1 MVGPAP
7 SPPALEEPVWHE
19 LARFIRFGAED
30 QALLQGARELVR
42 PHFAAIATRFY
53 ERIRE
58 HERAHAVLADEDQVS
73 RLHRSLIA
81 WLERVFTGPWDA
93 AYYEATSRIGKV
105 HVQVGLPLRYTLG
118 GMTLVRSELQ
128 RLVGVARGDAAPA
141 TAETEGPSPTAIAI
155 DKVLDLEL
163 ATMQEA
169 HFEHQFERIRHYDA
183 ALRAEAEGRHAEREA
198 LWASAVELARL
209 LFIAIDAHGRI
220 SLFNPEAERATGYG
234 RDEAVGKAFV
244 QTLIPPEHRAEVQGA
259 LAATLG
265 GAQPVLEHSAVRT
278 RAGRVR
284 EVRWQF
290 AGPPQGTAGESVFAI
305 GQDTTLETSL
315 ATRLRQSE
323 RLAAIGTLAAGL
335 AHEIRNPLNGA
346 TLHLTV
352 LERALRKRE
361 DAGGDLVETVTTV
374 RAEIRRLGDLV
385 TEFLEFARPFPL
397 DLQPD
402 DLREVCRQC
411 AHDMAQSAADA
422 SSTIELDL
430 STSPV
435 ELSFDRA
442 RIEEALRNL
451 LFNALEAMAP
461 IGGVAR
467 LRLRREPRSA
477 VIEVEDEGRGI
488 EDPAAPV
495 FDPFYTT
502 KPSGTGLG
510 LSVAHR
516 VAMDHGGSISFR
528 SRPGRT
534 VFRLELPIEVQVDS
548 RRVPPAGR
556 ST

>member
-1 MVGPAP
+1 MALAAP
-7 SPPALEEPVWHE
+7 SPPALAEPVWRE
-19 LARFIRFGAED
+19 LSRFIRFGPAESAMVL
-30 QALLQGARELVR
+30 ALRDRVR
-42 PHFAAIATRFY
+42 PHFDAIADRFY
-53 ERIRE
+53 ERVRE
-58 HERAHAVLADEDQVS
+58 HEQAHAVLAHEGQEG
-73 RLHRSLIA
+73 RLRRSLIA
-81 WLERVFTGPWDA
+81 WLDRVFTGPHDA
-93 AYYEATSRIGKV
+93 DHYEATARIGRV
-105 HVQVGLPLRYTLG
+105 HVQVGLPFRYTLG
-118 GMTLVRSELQ
+118 GMTMLRTELQ
-128 RLVGVARGDAAPA
+128 RIVAGAPA
-141 TAETEGPSPTAIAI
+141 PAGADHGASPIASAI
-155 DKVLDLEL
+155 DKLLDLEL

-169 HFEHQFERIRHYDA
+169 HFEHQFERIRRYDED
-183 ALRAEAEGRHAEREA
+183 LRAEAEGRHAEREA

-209 LFIAIDAHGRI
+209 LFVAIDSHGRI

-244 QTLIPPEHRAEVQGA
+244 QTLIPVEHRGEVQGA

-265 GAQPVLEHSAVRT
+265 GAQPVLERSAVRT
-278 RAGRVR
+278 RGGRVR

-290 AGPPQGTAGESVFAI
+290 AGPPPGTGGDSVFAI

-323 RLAAIGTLAAGL
+323 RLAAVGTLAAGL

-352 LERALRKRE
+352 LERALRKHE
-361 DAGGDLVETVTTV
+361 GGADLVETLATV

-397 DLQPD
+397 DLVRD
-402 DLREVCRQC
+402 DIREACRRC
-411 AHDMAQSAADA
+411 AQEMAAAATEA
-422 SSTIELDL
+422 SSTLEIDL
-430 STSPV
+430 PTSPV
-435 ELSFDRA
+435 ELSFDRDRVA
-442 RIEEALRNL
+442 EALRNL
-451 LFNALEAMAP
+451 MWNALEAMAP
-461 IGGVAR
+461 VGGVAH

-477 VIEVEDEGRGI
+477 VIEVEDGGRGI

-516 VAMDHGGSISFR
+516 VATDHGGSITFR

-534 VFRLELPIEVQVDS
+534 VFRLELPIDVQVDS
-548 RRVPPAGR
+548 LRVPPAGGPR
-556 ST
+556 EPA